1 MTLIQMQN
9 ELDLIS
15 FERAVGFGFFDPLVE
30 LDKYEE
36 VYVPDEED
44 IWLADHYHIISLW
57 ESLDSSDFYSDIWE
71 DGLPF

>member
-30 LDKYEE
+30 LDKLCIMSWIM
-36 VYVPDEED
+36 V
-44 IWLADHYHIISLW
+44 
-57 ESLDSSDFYSDIWE
+57 
-71 DGLPF
+71 

>member
-36 VYVPDEED
+36 D
-44 IWLADHYHIISLW
+44 IWLADHYHTIALW